1 MRTTPEGMRPFP
13 IRRNRPTRRNLM
25 KLYYAPGACS
35 LGIRILMEEIGKPYE
50 ATHLDIRAGQE
61 QFKPEFTSI
70 NPKSKVPT
78 LVKDNGEGLT
88 EFPAI
93 ATYLART
100 NKDKRLLPDDPDG
113 EARALEA
120 MEYVVSTMHM
130 QGFSRMFRPGNFA
143 PSEADHEA
151 VAKKGREILEKGFKI
166 MDKTLEGK
174 EYLAGEFSI
183 ADAALFYIEYFAGGR
198 MKMTLPPNVAAHYQ
212 RMQRRPSVAKVIEDE
227 KLAV

>member
-1 MRTTPEGMRPFP
+1 
-13 IRRNRPTRRNLM
+13 M

-35 LGIRILMEEIGKPYE
+35 LGIHILLEEIGKPYE

-61 QFKPEFTSI
+61 QFKSEFMSI

-78 LVKDNGEGLT
+78 LIKDNGEALT

-100 NKDKRLLPDDPDG
+100 NKQAKLLPEDADG

-120 MEYVVSTMHM
+120 MEYAVSTMHM
-130 QGFSRMFRPGNFA
+130 QGFSRMFRPVNFA

-151 VAKKGREILEKGFKI
+151 VVKKGRDIYEKGFKI
-166 MDKTLEGK
+166 MDKALEGK
-174 EYLAGEFSI
+174 EYLAGQFSV
-183 ADAALFYIEYFAGGR
+183 ADAALFYVSYWAAKR
-198 MKMTLPPNVAAHYQ
+198 MNMTLPPNVAAHYE
-212 RMQRRPSVAKVIEDE
+212 RMKKRPAVAKVLE
-227 KLAV
+227 KEALAA